1 MNFIKR
7 LKASTSVKS
16 SPMDGLDEIN
26 SETIKS
32 LVKEFGKIS
41 AFKVQNLGTDGYNED
56 DAGVEITFSGKETSS
71 ASQEIPCL
79 EAVGVV
85 ALGTFMK
92 KATSKGLTAELNST
106 EDYEFILLLLG
117 PAD

>member
-56 DAGVEITFSGKETSS
+56 DAGVEITFERKRLVSR
-71 ASQEIPCL
+71 
-79 EAVGVV
+79 
-85 ALGTFMK
+85 
-92 KATSKGLTAELNST
+92 AE
-106 EDYEFILLLLG
+106 
-117 PAD
+117 